1 MSLKRKTL
9 TALAAL
15 TAVSWIGVILV
26 SVTRDGGV
34 SSRLLGLLPTN
45 LVCAV
50 SSYVI
55 LLRYDLPFGES
66 WRSVLPQRR
75 LLNSIVAVYVLG
87 VATAISVVG
96 TPGEAIGFLCGFPL
110 FATAS
115 FALAYWTMRRIQQR
129 KDRRESRGE
138 ASVGSNGR
146 RRPSP
151 SDVGPG
157 LSQKQTLLLIAIAVT
172 ISAVVAMGLLRHSPW
187 QAFAM
192 ALLGLLN
199 GVIAFVFLVL
209 QPRWPAVY
217 RRLARASAA
226 VYLVG
231 IAGVF
236 LITLTRTVRIE
247 VLLAWECAMLGVSL
261 ALHHL
266 SRRST
271 THAPLREQRT

>member
-151 SDVGPG
+151 SDVGPD

-172 ISAVVAMGLLRHSPW
+172 ISAVAAMGLLRHSPW

-192 ALLGLLN
+192 VLARPVERSDCIRLLGSATTMACRLSAPGEGIRCGLP
-199 GVIAFVFLVL
+199 G
-209 QPRWPAVY
+209 RY
-217 RRLARASAA
+217 RRCLP
-226 VYLVG
+226 
-231 IAGVF
+231 
-236 LITLTRTVRIE
+236 
-247 VLLAWECAMLGVSL
+247 
-261 ALHHL
+261 HHL
-266 SRRST
+266 DPNGTYRGSPGVGVCHARSESGPPSLLTEEHHSRSP
-271 THAPLREQRT
+271 A